1 MDLQK
6 LGGRIREIRKL
17 KKISQADIAAQL
29 DISITAFSKIERGLT
44 NISINRLEEIAQILG
59 ISIINLLFEPIQ
71 ENTIQSQNELYIQL
85 EKELEYSKELLK
97 AKDEIIDLLK
107 NKLKV

>member
-6 LGGRIREIRKL
+6 LGERIREIRKL